1 MEAEGIPIQPSSYSS
16 KQVTV
21 RIIIITFIYPTHP
34 LQKEEVYPSH
44 TSSRNTEAK
53 HPIISQQ
60 FQGTTRFEK
69 GMTGNWICEGE
80 RTYLLEAMLFK
91 QVILGKL
98 VWLFICSNLLLLS
111 SFLTINLQDIF
122 DG

>member
-21 RIIIITFIYPTHP
+21 RIIIIIFIYPIHP

-53 HPIISQQ
+53 HPMISQQ
-60 FQGTTRFEK
+60 FQGTARF
-69 GMTGNWICEGE
+69 
-80 RTYLLEAMLFK
+80 
-91 QVILGKL
+91 
-98 VWLFICSNLLLLS
+98 
-111 SFLTINLQDIF
+111 
-122 DG
+122 